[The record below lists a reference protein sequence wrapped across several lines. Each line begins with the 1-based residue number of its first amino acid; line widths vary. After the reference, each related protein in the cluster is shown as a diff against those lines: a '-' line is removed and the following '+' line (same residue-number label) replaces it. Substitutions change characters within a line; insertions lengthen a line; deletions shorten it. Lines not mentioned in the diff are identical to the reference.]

1 MQNNLISV
9 KSDES
14 TAPLLEYTE
23 SVAALHR
30 AAGRTGDLAPKF
42 YIQTFGCQQNEADS
56 EKLAGLCVL
65 MGYSRAKKPSDADLI
80 LVNTCAI
87 REHAEK
93 KALSIIGQYKHIKDA
108 DPSMVIGVG
117 GCMVTQEFRVSKLK
131 NSYPY
136 VSFTF
141 DTGAMQY
148 VPKLVYNA
156 LSGGKRSFILSDEW
170 NLNEGLPSLPE
181 SPHSAWLSIMY
192 GCNNFCSYC
201 IVPYVRGRERSRP
214 AESVIEEARQLIA
227 NGARDITL
235 LGQNV
240 NSYDGGD
247 ADIAELMHR
256 ICRLEGDFRLRFM
269 TSHPKDASDR
279 LIEAMAEE
287 EKIVKHFHLPV
298 QSGSDRILKAMNR
311 KYTYESYLNR
321 IDKLKRT
328 VPDVSI
334 TSDIIVGFPGETEE
348 DFGDTLKI
356 MKEAEYDMVFSFI
369 YSPRN
374 GTPAARMESQ
384 IPREISSE
392 RMSRLLALEA
402 EISDRRNSRFEGR
415 TIRVLAD
422 GISKN
427 DPDMLTGKGDPV
439 RPVHF
444 RADHGVIGQFV
455 NVRIKKTSTFSFEGE
470 LAE

>member
-65 MGYSRAKKPSDADLI
+65 MGYSRAEKPSDADLI

-108 DPSMVIGVG
+108 DPSVVIGVG

-192 GCNNFCSYC
+192 WRAS
-201 IVPYVRGRERSRP
+201 SRTWG
-214 AESVIEEARQLIA
+214 L
-227 NGARDITL
+227 
-235 LGQNV
+235 
-240 NSYDGGD
+240 
-247 ADIAELMHR
+247 
-256 ICRLEGDFRLRFM
+256 
-269 TSHPKDASDR
+269 
-279 LIEAMAEE
+279 
-287 EKIVKHFHLPV
+287 
-298 QSGSDRILKAMNR
+298 
-311 KYTYESYLNR
+311 
-321 IDKLKRT
+321 
-328 VPDVSI
+328 
-334 TSDIIVGFPGETEE
+334 
-348 DFGDTLKI
+348 
-356 MKEAEYDMVFSFI
+356 
-369 YSPRN
+369 
-374 GTPAARMESQ
+374 TP
-384 IPREISSE
+384 
-392 RMSRLLALEA
+392 
-402 EISDRRNSRFEGR
+402 
-415 TIRVLAD
+415 T
-422 GISKN
+422 
-427 DPDMLTGKGDPV
+427 
-439 RPVHF
+439 
-444 RADHGVIGQFV
+444 
-455 NVRIKKTSTFSFEGE
+455 
-470 LAE
+470 